1 LFVLVKNLFF
11 DDFENAILFRSTKK
25 SVRKCYV
32 RLSCVGIVSLYILFS
47 ESGYSLLFLYCQICS
62 LSLFKKKRIFFH
74 FPFNSSFGCA
84 VLIEYQR
91 EEPDRQVQKENSK
104 MALSI
109 FTNASSMASV
119 NALNKSNSMLSTA
132 MERLGTGK
140 RINSAADD
148 AAGLQIATRLQ
159 GQTNGMAVAQRNIS
173 DATALMQ
180 TAEGAFDE
188 VSNIM
193 YRMKDLAT
201 QASNDTNSKKDREAI
216 DSELNSLN
224 DELRNIMG
232 NTSYAGE
239 KLFGAS
245 GKFANDLNF
254 QIGTTSGESLVVK
267 MSDKLNGA
275 TGAVNNASGGFSE
288 LETGSY
294 WNGASGLIT
303 LADDDSQTSVDNAKA
318 LIDNLNT
325 ALDSVG
331 SVRSSFGATINRLGH
346 TAANLANMKD
356 NTDLALGNIRDADFA
371 SEASSMTR
379 NQMLAQTSMSMLK
392 QSNSMSGMVMSLLG

>member
-1 LFVLVKNLFF
+1 
-11 DDFENAILFRSTKK
+11 
-25 SVRKCYV
+25 
-32 RLSCVGIVSLYILFS
+32 
-47 ESGYSLLFLYCQICS
+47 
-62 LSLFKKKRIFFH
+62 
-74 FPFNSSFGCA
+74 
-84 VLIEYQR
+84 
-91 EEPDRQVQKENSK
+91 

-109 FTNASSMASV
+109 FTNASSMAST

-159 GQTNGMAVAQRNIS
+159 GQSNGMAVAQRNIS
-173 DATALMQ
+173 DATALLQ

-201 QASNDTNSKKDREAI
+201 QAANDTNGTEDRAALQSEM
-216 DSELNSLN
+216 DELNA
-224 DELRNIMG
+224 ELTNIMD
-232 NTSYAGE
+232 NTKYAGE
-239 KLFGAS
+239 NLFGTS
-245 GKFANDLNF
+245 GKFTAAMNF
-254 QIGTTSGESLVVK
+254 QIGASKDEKLEVDVNAELGTVSTAMTTLSG
-267 MSDKLNGA
+267 A
-275 TGAVNNASGGFSE
+275 
-288 LETGSY
+288 
-294 WNGASGLIT
+294 T
-303 LADDDSQTSVDNAKA
+303 LADSSGAQAAMDSIEGAISD
-318 LIDNLNT
+318 
-325 ALDSVG
+325 VG
-331 SVRSSFGATINRLGH
+331 SLRSKLGANINRLGH

>member
-1 LFVLVKNLFF
+1 M
-11 DDFENAILFRSTKK
+11 S
-25 SVRKCYV
+25 
-32 RLSCVGIVSLYILFS
+32 
-47 ESGYSLLFLYCQICS
+47 
-62 LSLFKKKRIFFH
+62 
-74 FPFNSSFGCA
+74 
-84 VLIEYQR
+84 
-91 EEPDRQVQKENSK
+91 
-104 MALSI
+104 LSI
-109 FTNASSMASV
+109 FTSASSMAST

-173 DATALMQ
+173 DATAMLQ

-201 QASNDTNSKKDREAI
+201 QSANDTNSDDDRKAI
-216 DSELNSLN
+216 NSELGELN
-224 DELRNIMG
+224 KELDNIMK
-232 NTSYAGE
+232 NTSFGGD
-239 KLFGAS
+239 KLLTTD
-245 GKFANDLNF
+245 GKLSKDMNF
-254 QIGTTSGESLVVK
+254 QIGSSSGEK
-267 MSDKLNGA
+267 MS
-275 TGAVNNASGGFSE
+275 VNLGTQ
-288 LETGSY
+288 LT
-294 WNGASGLIT
+294 GASGVSTAMTAIT
-303 LADDDSQTSVDNAKA
+303 AAIGTLSGGLNFDNAQK
-318 LIDNLNT
+318 LMGSLEDGLK
-325 ALDSVG
+325 SVG
-331 SVRSSFGATINRLGH
+331 TMRSSLGANINRLGH

-356 NTDLALGNIRDADFA
+356 NTELALGNIQDADFA

>member
-1 LFVLVKNLFF
+1 M
-11 DDFENAILFRSTKK
+11 S
-25 SVRKCYV
+25 
-32 RLSCVGIVSLYILFS
+32 
-47 ESGYSLLFLYCQICS
+47 
-62 LSLFKKKRIFFH
+62 
-74 FPFNSSFGCA
+74 
-84 VLIEYQR
+84 
-91 EEPDRQVQKENSK
+91 
-104 MALSI
+104 LSI
-109 FTNASSMASV
+109 FTSASSMAST

-173 DATALMQ
+173 DATAMLQ

-201 QASNDTNSKKDREAI
+201 QSANDTNSADDRKAI
-216 DSELNSLN
+216 NSELGELN
-224 DELRNIMG
+224 KELKNIMD
-232 NTSYAGE
+232 NTSFGGD
-239 KLFGAS
+239 KLLTTD
-245 GKFANDLNF
+245 GKLSTGMNF
-254 QIGTTSGESLVVK
+254 QIGSSSGEK
-267 MSDKLNGA
+267 MS
-275 TGAVNNASGGFSE
+275 VNLSTQ
-288 LETGSY
+288 LT
-294 WNGASGLIT
+294 GASGVSTTMTAIT
-303 LADDDSQTSVDNAKA
+303 TAIGTLSGGLNFDNAQA
-318 LIDNLNT
+318 LMEK
-325 ALDSVG
+325 LDDGLKSVG
-331 SVRSSFGATINRLGH
+331 TMRSSLGANINRLGH

-356 NTDLALGNIRDADFA
+356 NTELALGNIQDADFA

>member
-1 LFVLVKNLFF
+1 
-11 DDFENAILFRSTKK
+11 
-25 SVRKCYV
+25 
-32 RLSCVGIVSLYILFS
+32 
-47 ESGYSLLFLYCQICS
+47 
-62 LSLFKKKRIFFH
+62 
-74 FPFNSSFGCA
+74 
-84 VLIEYQR
+84 
-91 EEPDRQVQKENSK
+91 

-173 DATALMQ
+173 DATALLQ

-193 YRMKDLAT
+193 YRMKDLAS
-201 QASNDTNSKKDREAI
+201 QAANDTNGTDDRAALQSEM
-216 DSELNSLN
+216 DELNS
-224 DELRNIMG
+224 ELTNIMG
-232 NTSYAGE
+232 NTKYAGE
-239 KLFGAS
+239 NLFGTS
-245 GKFANDLNF
+245 GKFSTTMNF
-254 QIGTTSGESLVVK
+254 QIGASAEEKLELDVK
-267 MSDKLNGA
+267 
-275 TGAVNNASGGFSE
+275 TE
-288 LETGSY
+288 LDNVT
-294 WNGASGLIT
+294 GASGMGALSAGDIT
-303 LADDDSQTSVDNAKA
+303 TVSGAQDMMTSIEDAVS
-318 LIDNLNT
+318 T
-325 ALDSVG
+325 VG
-331 SVRSSFGATINRLGH
+331 TLRSKLGANINRLGH